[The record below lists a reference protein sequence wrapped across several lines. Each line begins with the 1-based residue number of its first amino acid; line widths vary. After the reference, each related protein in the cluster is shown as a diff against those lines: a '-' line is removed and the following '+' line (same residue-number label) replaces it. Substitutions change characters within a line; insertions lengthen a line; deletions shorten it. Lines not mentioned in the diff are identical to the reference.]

1 MPLQLKKTKLFKKY
15 KYHNFKNSKNKQ
27 GKSYKMI
34 NKFLLFRI
42 ETLLS
47 ME

>member
-42 ETLLS
+42 KILLS